1 MHSDS
6 NNHSITEPIAFDTT
20 FLEPFDANEIQD
32 SICRSF
38 GELRCKKF
46 YMLVLEFT

>member
-20 FLEPFDANEIQD
+20 FLEPLEPFDANEIQD
-32 SICRSF
+32 
-38 GELRCKKF
+38 
-46 YMLVLEFT
+46 